1 MHQWSDASNH
11 HNGAA
16 ATKTD
21 PARDEQTQRS
31 GRSTPDHDNY
41 TARVRLDEN
50 PLHIA
55 INHFTTLKLAASH
68 QTYSCPFR
76 TLN

>member
-16 ATKTD
+16 ATNTD

-31 GRSTPDHDNY
+31 GRSTSDHDNY
-41 TARVRLDEN
+41 TARVRGLTRIHY
-50 PLHIA
+50 HIA
-55 INHFTTLKLAASH
+55 INHFTTLKSAASR
-68 QTYSCPFR
+68 QTYFR